1 MSLWPVLPR
10 RHKLEISGGLG
21 PSAGLVWRIG
31 LMGGNATDEKVDFVL
46 ECLQE
51 ALDQARA

>member
-31 LMGGNATDEKVDFVL
+31 LMGVNATDEKVDFVL